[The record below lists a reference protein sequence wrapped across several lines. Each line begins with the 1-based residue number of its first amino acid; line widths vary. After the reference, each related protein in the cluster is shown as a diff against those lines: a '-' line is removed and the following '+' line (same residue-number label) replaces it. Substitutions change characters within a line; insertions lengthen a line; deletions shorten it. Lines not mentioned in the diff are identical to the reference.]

1 MARNIIQMYRGDTK
15 NISISVVGDL
25 DTERLEEG
33 DDIFLGI
40 MEVGQDFEDAII
52 RRKLSYGEYSVEI
65 STQQIVNFVLKPED
79 TLNLYDGVYYYSVK
93 LRTKQGKVMTL
104 IPKTKL
110 VILD

>member
-1 MARNIIQMYRGDTK
+1 MAKNIIQMYRGDTK
-15 NISISVVGDL
+15 DITIGVKGDI

-52 RRKLSYGEYSVEI
+52 RRKLSYGDYSVEI
-65 STQQIVNFVLKPED
+65 LDQQIVNFRLKPED
-79 TLNLYDGVYYYSVK
+79 TLCLHDGVYYYSVK
-93 LRTKQGKVMTL
+93 LRTKQGDVITL